1 MPDLIVRDRH
11 GKEWPIKLWCMPTHY
26 YSPIPDT
33 SRLAQPAE
41 RARVWPDE
49 PHAMPGID
57 WRPEAQV
64 QLCSEVF
71 ARQEAMQFPDVS
83 PAGRP
88 EYARDSPRYPAIDA
102 WVLQAMLRHLEPAR
116 VVEIGAGYSSLVTA
130 RVNREYLGGKAD
142 FTAIDPYPLD
152 FLESGVPGLDAAAQG
167 AGAAHAVRGLR
178 AARAERRAVHRHV
191 ACGEDRRRRTVDLQ
205 PDPAAPAAGGGRAPA
220 RQLPPLGL
228 SRALG
233 ARGKGWNELYLMQSF
248 LVWNSAFEVLFGT
261 VLDDPPPLGRA
272 AARLPGNDRRG
283 PPRQLVAVDPTRLGA
298 RGRRRARAAARAR
311 ARCA

>member
-41 RARVWPDE
+41 RARVWPEE

-71 ARQEAMQFPDVS
+71 ARQEPLQFPDVAS
-83 PAGRP
+83 AGQP
-88 EYARDSPRYPAIDA
+88 EYTRDSPRYPAIDA

-116 VVEIGAGYSSLVTA
+116 VIEIGAGYSSLVTA
-130 RVNREYLGGKAD
+130 RVNREFLGGKAE

-152 FLESGVPGLDAAAQG
+152 FLESGVPGLT
-167 AGAAHAVRGLR
+167 RLR
-178 AARAERRAVHRHV
+178 KEQVQDTPVEVFEELGPNDVLFIDTSHVVKTGGDVPWIYNQVLPRLRPGVVVHLH
-191 ACGEDRRRRTVDLQ
+191 DSF
-205 PDPAAPAAGGGRAPA
+205 
-220 RQLPPLGL
+220 LPWDYPEHWVFE
-228 SRALG
+228 
-233 ARGKGWNELYLMQSF
+233 GKGWNELYLMQSF
-248 LVWNSAFEVLFGT
+248 LVWNSAFEVMFGT
-261 VLDDPPPLGRA
+261 YWMIRRNWDALRQAFPEMTVE
-272 AARLPGNDRRG
+272 DRRDSSS
-283 PPRQLVAVDPTRLGA
+283 LWI
-298 RGRRRARAAARAR
+298 RRV
-311 ARCA
+311 